1 MKIKKMIFLMKTLVF
16 IILTCYNA
24 IVIIRKDI
32 TKGIDLFMSIKLFI
46 PGPVDVSADI
56 LEKLAT
62 TQIAHRSKTAS
73 ELQESISKKMQQ
85 LMYTKNTIILST
97 SSGSGIMEM
106 AIRSCTKKRA
116 AVFSVGA
123 FGDRWYKMA
132 VTNNIAA
139 DYFKSGPGMPTTPE
153 MVEEALKTG
162 KYDVVTVTHNETSS
176 GIMNPVYEIGQ
187 VVKKYPDVI
196 YLVDTV
202 SSLGGAKVETD
213 KCGIDICLTSTQKCL
228 GLPPGLSIAAISDK
242 AYDRAKTVEFRGF
255 YLDLVNV
262 VNRARKDYQYPTTPS
277 TPHMWALDYQLDK
290 ILNVEGLDNR
300 FNRHERLAQIVRYWA
315 EKHFELYAQDGYRS
329 NTVTTILNTKGN
341 SVAELNKELAKRGY
355 MISNG
360 YGDLK
365 EKAFRIAHM
374 ADRKEEDLLALLS
387 EIEDIWNL

>member
-1 MKIKKMIFLMKTLVF
+1 M
-16 IILTCYNA
+16 Y
-24 IVIIRKDI
+24 
-32 TKGIDLFMSIKLFI
+32 IKLFI
-46 PGPVDVSADI
+46 PGPVDVEADV
-56 LEKLAT
+56 LEKMAT
-62 TQIAHRSKTAS
+62 PQIAHRSKTAT
-73 ELQESISKKMQQ
+73 ELQENISLKLQQ

-106 AIRSCTKKRA
+106 AIRSLTGKRA

-132 VTNNIAA
+132 ITNGIEA
-139 DYFKSGPGMPTTPE
+139 DLIKSEPGMPTTPE

-176 GIMNPVYEIGQ
+176 GLMNPVEAIGE

-202 SSLGGAKVETD
+202 SSLGGAKVEVD
-213 KCGIDICLTSTQKCL
+213 KCGIDLCLTSTQKCL
-228 GLPPGLSIAAISDK
+228 GLPPGMSVAAISDK
-242 AYDRAKTVEFRGF
+242 AISRAEAIGPKGF
-255 YLDLVNV
+255 YLDLMNV
-262 VNRARKDYQYPTTPS
+262 VKRAKKDFQYPTTPT

-300 FNRHERLAQIVRYWA
+300 FDRHTHLAQIVRDWA
-315 EKHFELYAQDGYRS
+315 IKHFELFALEGYRS
-329 NTVTTILNTKGN
+329 NTVTTIINTKGN
-341 SVAELNKELAKRGY
+341 SVAGLNKELAERGF

-374 ADRKEEDLLALLS
+374 ADRKEEDLLALLK
-387 EIEDIWNL
+387 EIENIWNL

>member
-1 MKIKKMIFLMKTLVF
+1 
-16 IILTCYNA
+16 
-24 IVIIRKDI
+24 
-32 TKGIDLFMSIKLFI
+32 MSLKLFI
-46 PGPVDVSADI
+46 PGPVDVEQDV

-73 ELQESISKKMQQ
+73 ELQESISLKLQK
-85 LMYTKNTIILST
+85 LMYTDNTIILST

-132 VTNNIAA
+132 TTNGIPA
-139 DYFKSGPGMPTTPE
+139 DHFKSDAGMPTTPE

-187 VVKKYPDVI
+187 VIAKYSDII

-202 SSLGGAKVETD
+202 SSLGGAKVEVD
-213 KCGIDICLTSTQKCL
+213 KSNIDICLASTQKCL
-228 GLPPGLSIAAISDK
+228 GLPPGLAVASVSDRAIE
-242 AYDRAKTVEFRGF
+242 RAKTVENRGF
-255 YLDLVNV
+255 YLDLINV
-262 VNRARKDYQYPTTPS
+262 VNRVLKNYQYPTTPS
-277 TPHMWALDYQLDK
+277 TPHMWGLDYQLDK

-300 FNRHERLAQIVRYWA
+300 FDRHAKLAGIVRDWA
-315 EKHFELYAQDGYRS
+315 KKHFDLYALEGYRS

-341 SVAELNKELAKRGY
+341 SVADLNKELAKRGY

-374 ADRKEEDLLALLS
+374 ADRKEEDLLALLK